1 MAIRLNR
8 RVPVDMYV
16 NKMINGV
23 PHLAR
28 VTNLSRDGLFLKR
41 VLEPQ
46 TAPGAHL
53 AVEFLLPDSDEVIW
67 TEAEVVHSH
76 GETGQGLRFIDLAP
90 RFARAIS
97 RFIAQEASQMA

>member
-1 MAIRLNR
+1 MAIRMSR

-76 GETGQGLRFIDLAP
+76 GDVGQGVHFIDLAP

-97 RFIAQEASQMA
+97 RFIAEKATEPA